1 MTKSEINIFIETMK
15 QIGDEWTPDQ
25 VQEIYGDKTLDEALS
40 SRKKQ
45 VSTFLNALGQAIA
58 K

>member
-45 VSTFLNALGQAIA
+45 VSTFLNALGQAIM

>member
-1 MTKSEINIFIETMK
+1 MTKSEINNFIETMK

-25 VQEIYGDKTLDEALS
+25 VEEIYGDKTLDEALS

-45 VSTFLNALGQAIA
+45 VSTFLNALGQAIV

>member
-45 VSTFLNALGQAIA
+45 VSTFLNALGQAIV

>member
-25 VQEIYGDKTLDEALS
+25 VQEIYGNKTLDEALS

-45 VSTFLNALGQAIA
+45 VSTFLNALGQAIV